1 MPKSYKRGALYSSG
15 LSFVAKGI
23 AFAQQ
28 LCIAYFC
35 GINTTTDI
43 YFYLINLT
51 FLVGGMIQM
60 VTSSILIPRS
70 MELRTNHGAI
80 SEMKFLNAFILLVI
94 TFGIALLI
102 ILGIAGKNF
111 MDLITRF
118 DSAEIV
124 SNLQIFYLFL
134 PVTLLFSLNSVFA
147 EIFVSYKYFTAP
159 VWLNVALNTAIILST
174 ILLYQLF
181 GGFSMM
187 IGALILEIIAVI
199 IMICCLKRT
208 IQWQFFIF
216 DFKLLRSSYHSMG
229 GLMLN
234 QCFVIFISTFPF
246 YLLSQYQVG
255 SVTIVNYA
263 AKLVQA
269 PFALLQQLSIVMQV
283 KLNELNAQS
292 KIKELGQLTKKMS
305 GYIFA
310 IALVIAIGVF
320 LLRVPLVTIL
330 YGLGKLP
337 EEALQQIITVI
348 AISILALPFMS
359 FGQVWA
365 KLYFTKQKIKR
376 YIYAMVS
383 ANIISCIVYYF
394 LIRDYLIT
402 GYAIAFVVAETVT
415 ALELW
420 YFIRKYNN
428 AS

>member
-1 MPKSYKRGALYSSG
+1 MA
-15 LSFVAKGI
+15 
-23 AFAQQ
+23 
-28 LCIAYFC
+28 
-35 GINTTTDI
+35 
-43 YFYLINLT
+43 
-51 FLVGGMIQM
+51 
-60 VTSSILIPRS
+60 
-70 MELRTNHGAI
+70 
-80 SEMKFLNAFILLVI
+80 FLNAFLLLV
-94 TFGIALLI
+94 FGIGLALMA
-102 ILGIAGKNF
+102 ILGILGQHF

-118 DSAEIV
+118 DSGEIAL
-124 SNLQIFYLFL
+124 NLPIYYIFL
-134 PVTLLFSLNSVFA
+134 PVTFLIALNSVFA

-159 VWLNVALNTAIILST
+159 VWLNVALNSSIILAT
-174 ILLYQLF
+174 IFLHGIY

-187 IGALILEIIAVI
+187 IGAIVLQIIA
-199 IMICCLKRT
+199 MIVFIYCLKRV
-208 IQWQFFIF
+208 IKWRFFIF
-216 DFKLLRSSYHSMG
+216 NFKLLRNSYHTMG
-229 GLMLN
+229 GLLLN

-283 KLNELNAQS
+283 KLNELNAQ
-292 KIKELGQLTKKMS
+292 KKLQELGQLTKKMS
-305 GYIFA
+305 YYIFA
-310 IALVIAIGVF
+310 IASAIAIGVL

-383 ANIISCIVYYF
+383 ANVISCIVYYF
-394 LIRDYLIT
+394 LIRDYMIT
-402 GYAIAFVVAETVT
+402 GYAIAFVIAETVT

-420 YFIRKYNN
+420 YFIHKYNN